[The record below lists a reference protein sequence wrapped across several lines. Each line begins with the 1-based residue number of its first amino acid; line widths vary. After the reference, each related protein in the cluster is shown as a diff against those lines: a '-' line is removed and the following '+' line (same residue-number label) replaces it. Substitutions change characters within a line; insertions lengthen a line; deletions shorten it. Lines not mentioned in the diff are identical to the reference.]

1 MRKVIFKRLALVG
14 LAFALTAFAGCKTT
28 EEDLSRSNERPWNTP
43 KNWESGL
50 PSSIYEGR

>member
-1 MRKVIFKRLALVG
+1 MKTWSSHWLSLALAA
-14 LAFALTAFAGCKTT
+14 LALSCISGCKTT
-28 EEDLSRSNERPWNTP
+28 EEDLSNSNERPWNTP

>member
-1 MRKVIFKRLALVG
+1 MKTWFSRFLVLALSVVG
-14 LAFALTAFAGCKTT
+14 LVALTGCKTT
-28 EEDLSRSNERPWNTP
+28 EEDMSNSNERPWNTP

>member
-1 MRKVIFKRLALVG
+1 MRKVIFNCLALLG
-14 LAFALTAFAGCKTT
+14 LAFVLTSLIGCKAT